1 MEINSSFAQINQ
13 PIDIVFS
20 RLSTTECYQ
29 DLMPE
34 GATFSV
40 GENNSFRFK
49 LGGMPELSLRI
60 KECIAP
66 GTIIL
71 ASSGGKVE
79 FELIGLLE
87 AINENQTKAQLQ
99 FKGDLNPMMAMMV
112 KKPLT
117 NFLEVLVGNMHK
129 L

>member
-1 MEINSSFAQINQ
+1 MEINSSFTQISQ
-13 PIDIVFS
+13 PIGTIFS
-20 RLSTTECYQ
+20 RLSSPENYKE
-29 DLMPE
+29 LMPE

-40 GENNSFRFK
+40 EENDSFRFK

-66 GTIIL
+66 DTILL

-79 FELIGLLE
+79 FELIGLLK
-87 AINENQTKAQLQ
+87 AINENQTQVQLQ
-99 FKGDLNPMMAMMV
+99 FKGNLNPMMAMMV

-117 NFLEVLVGNMHK
+117 QFLEVLIGNMHK

>member
-1 MEINSSFAQINQ
+1 
-13 PIDIVFS
+13 
-20 RLSTTECYQ
+20 
-29 DLMPE
+29 MPE